1 MRSTVEHILVAG
13 AFAFLAMTPAH
24 AQSKQSADRLAA
36 DNLFMTKAAQGGL
49 AEVQMGELATDR
61 ASSPQVKR
69 FGQRMV
75 DDHSKAN
82 NELKHIASQKGETL
96 PTTVSA
102 KDKDVIDRLSK
113 LSGTEFDRTYM
124 QYMVDDHKEDTE
136 EFKREANSGNDPQ
149 VKAFAAKTVP
159 VLEGH
164 LKMAEQTDREVKK

>member
-1 MRSTVEHILVAG
+1 MAG
-13 AFAFLAMTPAH
+13 AFAFLALTLSH

-36 DNLFMTKAAQGGL
+36 DNLFMKKAAQGGF
-49 AEVQMGELATDR
+49 AEVQMGEVATDR

-82 NELKHIASQKGETL
+82 NELKNIASQKGETL

-102 KDKDVIDRLSK
+102 KNRDVIDRLSK

-124 QYMVDDHKEDTE
+124 QYMVDDHKEDAE
-136 EFKREANSGNDPQ
+136 EFKREADSGNDPQ

-159 VLEGH
+159 FLEGH